1 MLDKKRENFL
11 RCRRKCTKK
20 VLKDCSFYERIV
32 FKIFKKE
39 FVKVFKLGITFGF
52 NNK

>member
-1 MLDKKRENFL
+1 MKKRNVEED
-11 RCRRKCTKK
+11 
-20 VLKDCSFYERIV
+20 VLKEILNDCSFYERIII
-32 FKIFKKE
+32 KIFNKE

>member
-1 MLDKKRENFL
+1 MKKRNVEENVL
-11 RCRRKCTKK
+11 REI
-20 VLKDCSFYERIV
+20 LNDCSVYERIV
-32 FKIFKKE
+32 FKIFNKE